1 MRGPADQDRIARS
14 ASQTGQLKSTEK
26 VVSFPQSVSES
37 TYLLLGK
44 FTTVLPD
51 EGTAQS
57 VQALRR
63 QGALAVTGPGNDGGE
78 FMPLRKEWAT

>member
-1 MRGPADQDRIARS
+1 
-14 ASQTGQLKSTEK
+14 L
-26 VVSFPQSVSES
+26 SFPRSVSES
-37 TYLLLGK
+37 TYLLLDK
-44 FTTVLPD
+44 FTAVLPG
-51 EGTAQS
+51 EGAAQP